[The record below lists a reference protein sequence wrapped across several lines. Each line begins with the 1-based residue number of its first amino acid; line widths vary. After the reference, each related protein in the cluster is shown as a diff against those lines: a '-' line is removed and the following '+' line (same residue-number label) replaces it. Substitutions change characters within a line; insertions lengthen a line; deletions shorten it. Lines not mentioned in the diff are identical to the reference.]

1 MALSPHQTIVLCM
14 IAERDG
20 SDKYPFRTRM
30 ELFNELTAIQAG
42 LFKQTLDNILRGL
55 EQRGLIE
62 RILVNGKDRRG
73 RDSKLQIQRATAK
86 GSEAA
91 QALVA
96 TGRLEQAQRVMEARL
111 RA

>member
-20 SDKYPFRTRM
+20 SEKFPFRTRT

-42 LFKQTLDNILRGL
+42 LFKQTLDNILQGL
-55 EQRGLIE
+55 ERRGLIE
-62 RILVNGKDRRG
+62 SQIVNGKDRRG
-73 RDSKLQIQRATAK
+73 RDSKLKQNKPTAK
-86 GSEAA
+86 GLEAA
-91 QALVA
+91 RALVA
-96 TGRLEQAQRVMEARL
+96 TGRLEQAQRVIEARL